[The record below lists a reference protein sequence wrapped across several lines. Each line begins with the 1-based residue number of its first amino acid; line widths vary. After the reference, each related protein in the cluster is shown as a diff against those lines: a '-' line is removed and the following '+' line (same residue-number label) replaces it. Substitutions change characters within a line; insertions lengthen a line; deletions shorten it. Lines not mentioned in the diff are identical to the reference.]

1 MTLPVR
7 PPLEPMLAK
16 LEREMPRGPGWRYEP
31 KWDGFRA
38 IVFRD
43 GPDVHIE
50 SRGKRVLHR
59 YFPELLGPLADAL
72 PDRCVVDGEIVLATP
87 DGLDFDALQ
96 LRLHPA
102 ESRIRLLSRG
112 TPTSY
117 AAFDLLAEGADDLR
131 GRPLGDRHARLVELL
146 GKQPT
151 DRALRSILT
160 PGTTVTVSPWTEDP
174 DEAERWFEQLES
186 VGLDGIIAKH
196 ESLRYEPGKRV
207 MVKVKHE
214 RTLDCVVGGYR
225 VHKSGKGVG
234 SLLLGLYDE
243 RGVLHHVGAAG
254 AFPAKERLAI
264 QEKLRPLEGGE
275 GFGEGTVLGGPSRWR
290 PSEKEWIPLE
300 PKLVCEVAY
309 DHFQG
314 HRLRHLAQFRR
325 WRRDRDPR
333 SCTFAQA
340 GAVPPG

>member
-16 LEREMPRGPGWRYEP
+16 LEREIPLGEGWLYEP

-38 IVFRD
+38 IVFRNGD
-43 GPDVHIE
+43 EVHIE

-59 YFPELLGPLADAL
+59 YFPELLDPLRAAL
-72 PDRCVVDGEIVLATP
+72 PPRCVVDGEIVLARP

-102 ESRIRLLSRG
+102 ESRIRLLAGR

-117 AAFDLLAEGADDLR
+117 VAFDLLAEGGKDLR
-131 GRPLGDRHARLVELL
+131 KRPLAERHARLVEIL
-146 GKQPT
+146 GRKPT
-151 DRALRSILT
+151 GRAMKEILK
-160 PGTTVTVSPWTEDP
+160 PGTRVALSPWTAKA
-174 DEAERWFEQLES
+174 DEAIRWFDEFES
-186 VGLDGIIAKH
+186 FGLDGIIAKH
-196 ESLRYEPGKRV
+196 GSLTYQPGKRV

-214 RTLDCVVGGYR
+214 RTLDCV
-225 VHKSGKGVG
+225 
-234 SLLLGLYDE
+234 
-243 RGVLHHVGAAG
+243 GAAG
-254 AFPAKERLAI
+254 AFPAKERVAMV
-264 QEKLRPLEGGE
+264 EKLKPLEGGR

-290 PSEKEWIPLE
+290 QSEKEWIPLE
-300 PKLVCEVAY
+300 PTLVCEVAY

-325 WRRDRDPR
+325 WRPDRDPR

-340 GAVPPG
+340 GATPLEWDRQPGP